1 LKATVESVARQ
12 CLEKEAAFH
21 AILAKSY
28 QQIDRILDEISALA
42 KPSNLHIELYGMVN
56 PT

>member
-1 LKATVESVARQ
+1 VESVARQ